1 MRKALYILG
10 ILEDTDV
17 EWLSQHGAVHSASAG
32 SYLIKEG
39 QPIDHLYILLEGEL
53 SVRVGSKDVE
63 VATLLPGEIVGEIAF
78 VTSRLPTASVLVK
91 QPSHLLTLH
100 RDTLSTK
107 LQRDT
112 AFSSRF
118 YRAIALFLAD
128 RLHVT
133 TGRFGYG
140 DHQQDVDVDLIDDA
154 AMDDISL
161 AAVRFDKLLKL
172 VRGDYRARGAA
183 VANSSSSAATASLQ

>member
-17 EWLSQHGAVHSASAG
+17 EWLSQNGTVHSASAG

-39 QPIDHLYILLEGEL
+39 EPIEHLYILLEGEL
-53 SVRVGSKDVE
+53 SVGVGSKVIE

-78 VTSRLPTASVLVK
+78 VSSRPPTASVLVK
-91 QPSHLLTLH
+91 QQSHLLTLH

-112 AFSSRF
+112 AFASRF

-140 DHQQDVDVDLIDDA
+140 DYRQDVDVDLIDDS
-154 AMDDISL
+154 AMEDISL

-183 VANSSSSAATASLQ
+183 VGNSMPAASNVRLQ